1 MLNISDNRI
10 NPEDYATQYESLRT
24 VIDTGKPIK
33 KIRVFGLILLGL
45 VLLLFLPWTQN
56 VRAPGKLTTLYPDQ
70 RPQTVQNVIPGRI
83 EKWYVR
89 EGEFAEAGD
98 TIIKISEVV
107 DEYFDPRLIERTKTQ
122 IENKS
127 NAVQNYKEKAEA
139 LASQI
144 NALSKNRVNKIEQAR
159 NSLEQAQLM
168 VISDSID
175 FQAANLDYEIAQKRP
190 DRMESL
196 YEQGLKSLTDLETR
210 RLTLQEMQA
219 QAISAENRL
228 LTSRNKLINAKIEL
242 DAVDNDYQE
251 KLSKARSERNSALST
266 YYDTQAEIAK
276 MENQL
281 ANYEVRTG
289 NYYITAPQS
298 GYVTKAITSG
308 IGENI
313 PKGTEI
319 VSIMPSVYDFA
330 VELYIEPVNFP
341 LMKKGSKVRLLFDGW
356 PAIVFSGWP
365 SLTNGTFGGKILA
378 IDNFISPNG
387 KYRVIVVP
395 DKTEVTW
402 PEELRVG
409 AGADGIL
416 LLKDVPLW
424 YELWRQLNGFPPD
437 YYMAL
442 EAPEKTVDMD
452 KKNE

>member
-10 NPEDYATQYESLRT
+10 NPQDYASKYESLRT
-24 VIDTGKPIK
+24 VIDTGKPVK

-45 VLLLFLPWTQN
+45 ILFLFLPWTQN

-70 RPQTVQNVIPGRI
+70 RPQTVQNRIPGRI

-98 TIIKISEVV
+98 TIIQISEIV

-122 IENKS
+122 IENKTS
-127 NAVQNYKEKAEA
+127 AAENYRDKGEA
-139 LASQI
+139 LAAQI
-144 NALSKNRVNKIEQAR
+144 SALTKNRVNKLEQAR
-159 NSLEQAQLM
+159 NNLEQAQLA
-168 VISDSID
+168 VVSDSID
-175 FQAANLDYEIAQKRP
+175 FQAANLDYQIAQKRLE
-190 DRMESL
+190 RMESL

-219 QAISAENRL
+219 RAISAENRL
-228 LTSRNKLINAKIEL
+228 LTSRNKLINARIEL
-242 DAVDNDYQE
+242 DAVDNDYEE

-266 YYDTQAEIAK
+266 FYDTQAEIAK

-281 ANYEVRTG
+281 SNYEVRTG

-298 GYVTKAITSG
+298 GYVTKAISSG
-308 IGENI
+308 IGENL
-313 PKGTEI
+313 PKGTKI

-330 VELYIEPVNFP
+330 VELYIEPVDFP

-387 KYRVIVVP
+387 KYRVLVVP
-395 DKTEVTW
+395 DEKEVTW

-409 AGADGIL
+409 AGTDGIL

-442 EAPEKTVDMD
+442 ENPEETVDAD
-452 KKNE
+452 RKNE